1 MKKIIAIVPA
11 AGSGSRMKLDRPK
24 QYLMLKKQ
32 TLIVRTLKILL
43 AENAIENIA
52 VILAPDDVFFEKMHL
67 IDQFSSNEKTRLQ
80 ILKIG
85 GETRAQ
91 TVKNALEYLNLGE
104 NDWALVHDAARC
116 LLPQSALQRLLAAA
130 TAADFRGGIL
140 ALPVSDTL
148 KKAENDRPNIAQT
161 ISRQGLWQAQ
171 TPQLFPADIL
181 RQALQDPDDDITDEA
196 SAVERL
202 HLAPALI
209 LGARENIKITHAE
222 DLEFAETWLEKTT
235 TCSEQAITSPISPNL
250 PNIRIG
256 QGFDI
261 HQLVAGRD
269 LILGGVNIPHDRGLL
284 GHSDADVL
292 LHAIVDALLGAAALG
307 DIGQH
312 FPDNASEFKNIDSR
326 ILLRQAW
333 QIVQAAGFSLGN
345 LDCSII
351 AQRPKLAPH
360 IAQMRDIIAQDLGV
374 LREQISIKAKTS
386 EKIGTLGREEG
397 IAAQVSC
404 LLFAA

>member
-1 MKKIIAIVPA
+1 MKKITAIVPA
-11 AGSGSRMKLDRPK
+11 AGSGSRMQSARPK
-24 QYLMLKKQ
+24 QYLMLQNQ
-32 TLIVRTLKILL
+32 TVIVRTIKILL
-43 AENAIENIA
+43 EQAAIAKIA
-52 VILAPDDVFFEKMHL
+52 VILAPDDVFFEEMHL
-67 IDQFSSNEKTRLQ
+67 IDQFSTSEKMRLQ

-85 GETRAQ
+85 GDTRAQ
-91 TVKNALEYLNLGE
+91 TVKNALDYLDLGE

-116 LLPQSALQRLLAAA
+116 LLPQNALSRLLEAAKA
-130 TAADFRGGIL
+130 SDFHGGIL

-148 KKAENDRPNIAQT
+148 KKTENDRPNIAQT
-161 ISRQGLWQAQ
+161 ISREQLWQAQ

-181 RQALQDPDDDITDEA
+181 RTALQHLDAEITDEA

-202 HLAPALI
+202 NFSPALI

-222 DLEFAETWLEKTT
+222 DLHFAETWLKNSE
-235 TCSEQAITSPISPNL
+235 TCNQNAVTSPIL
-250 PNIRIG
+250 PTIRIG

-269 LILGGVNIPHDRGLL
+269 LILGGVQIPHDRGLL

-292 LHAIVDALLGAAALG
+292 LHAIVDALLGALAAG

-326 ILLRQAW
+326 ILLRKTW
-333 QIVQAAGFSLGN
+333 HIVQAAGFTLGN

-360 IAQMRDIIAQDLGV
+360 IPKMRELIAQDLGV
-374 LREQISIKAKTS
+374 LPEQISIKAKTS

-404 LLFAA
+404 LLLKL